1 MAQHEAREYGHT
13 ILRLI
18 ESFAAGPCIPS
29 MVGIGENLDH
39 LKLRVAMIGRF
50 ARRPLHWALLAGMAA
65 LCLGIVT
72 LTDARVPRAG
82 QGDGAHV
89 DALEKNPGAFPIN
102 YQPYL
107 TVASYYT
114 QRGIH
119 LDRVPGLVDKAL
131 QRAETSTESNPY
143 AAQTVERD
151 RWRGWSVLVEACI
164 GLKQLDKA
172 HATLAQM
179 SAFLARTGGPG
190 GTSSRN
196 TQYQFL
202 QGRLAEAENRKAEA
216 VSLYQSVL
224 RDRAG
229 QGGSIS
235 ATSGAQLPDPLIGQ
249 TEALWKELRRPET
262 AWQSFLA
269 ELQNIR
275 SQQIKQRMPA
285 WKSVQIPLPEFRL
298 VDAQGKTWQLSD
310 LKGKTSFIQVWA
322 VWSSKHNDNLKP
334 VQGLYDRLK
343 DRRDVLFLTLNADEY
358 TPQIEPFLKEKGYTF
373 PVIPAYRYVES
384 ISRFTGSGQSW
395 ILDRTGTIR
404 MQLTGYI
411 AGADAVNEALAQ
423 IDRLAQGK

>member
-1 MAQHEAREYGHT
+1 VWLASSRFRADRELACDAKALGHLAQHEAREYGHT

-82 QGDGAHV
+82 QG
-89 DALEKNPGAFPIN
+89 
-102 YQPYL
+102 
-107 TVASYYT
+107 
-114 QRGIH
+114 
-119 LDRVPGLVDKAL
+119 
-131 QRAETSTESNPY
+131 
-143 AAQTVERD
+143 
-151 RWRGWSVLVEACI
+151 
-164 GLKQLDKA
+164 
-172 HATLAQM
+172 
-179 SAFLARTGGPG
+179 
-190 GTSSRN
+190 
-196 TQYQFL
+196 
-202 QGRLAEAENRKAEA
+202 
-216 VSLYQSVL
+216 
-224 RDRAG
+224 
-229 QGGSIS
+229 GSIS

-285 WKSVQIPLPEFRL
+285 WKSVHIPLPEFRL